1 MSNYEYTNTRDILG
15 DDATLAGLVMNTL
28 TEFVEDG
35 VTTMASYA
43 LANRSNLQM
52 VRLPNLTSIN
62 SCQFERCSKIKHL
75 LLDYNGVVTYNS
87 SAFASTPFI
96 LSEGAVYV
104 PEDQVSNYK
113 NNASWKS
120 SGITI
125 VSIDDYPLTAFET
138 IKDDWDTILSSDGS
152 AYSIGDTKTLAL
164 TDGSAYKMQI
174 VYKGEGGSILTWLGK
189 NILRNRAMNTTAT
202 TSGGWEE
209 CALRSDIRG
218 DGFYNL
224 IPTNIQ
230 NHIVAVDKTY
240 SDYTSGSKVV
250 KSCSDTV
257 WIPSAHEMYGDTTY
271 EDTGV
276 TYSTQFPSSSNVSRI
291 KYLNGSASGWWLRSA
306 GSTTS
311 FRCVGNGGRS
321 DSYSASRSL
330 GLVLGFCTGN

>member
-1 MSNYEYTNTRDILG
+1 MSNYEYTNTRNLLG
-15 DDATLAGLVMNTL
+15 DDATLAGLVMNSL

-35 VTTMASYA
+35 VTAVADYA
-43 LANRSNLQM
+43 FHKRSTLKM
-52 VRLPNLTSIN
+52 VRLPSLTSLATN
-62 SCQFERCSKIKHL
+62 LFGECTNLKHL
-75 LLDYNGVVTYNS
+75 LLDHDGVIAYNS
-87 SAFASTPFI
+87 SAFSLTPI
-96 LSEGAVYV
+96 IRNEGAVYV
-104 PEDQVSNYK
+104 PEDQVGAYK
-113 NNASWKS
+113 NNSSWKS
-120 SGITI
+120 SGILI
-125 VSIDDYPLTAFET
+125 ASIDDYPLTIFES

-189 NILRNRAMNTTAT
+189 NIRGNHAMNSIAQTP
-202 TSGGWEE
+202 GGWEG

-224 IPTNIQ
+224 IPTNVQ

-257 WIPSAHEMYGDTTY
+257 WIPSVHEMLGNTTY

-276 TYSTQFPSSSNVSRI
+276 TYSTQFPSNASRI
-291 KYLNGSASGWWLRSA
+291 KYLNDSAGSWWLRSA
-306 GSTTS
+306 HNYTS
-311 FRCVGNGGRS
+311 FRYVNNGGNS
-321 DSYSASRSL
+321 NDYSSGTSKY
-330 GLVLGFCTGN
+330 GLVIGFCTGN

>member
-1 MSNYEYTNTRDILG
+1 MATYQNTRDLLG

-35 VTTMASYA
+35 VTSVAIYA
-43 LANRSNLQM
+43 LSHRSNLQM
-52 VRLPNLTSIN
+52 VRLPSLLSLVSGQFNECTNL
-62 SCQFERCSKIKHL
+62 KHL
-75 LLDYNGVVTYNS
+75 LLDYNGIVAYNS
-87 SAFASTPFI
+87 SAFASTPII

-113 NNASWKS
+113 NNANWKS
-120 SGITI
+120 SGIVI
-125 VSIDDYPLTAFET
+125 VSIDDYPLTVFDT
-138 IKDDWDTILSSDGS
+138 IKDSWDTILSSDGS

-189 NILRNRAMNTTAT
+189 NAREKRVMNSTAT
-202 TSGGWEE
+202 TSGGWEG

-257 WIPSAHEMYGDTTY
+257 WIPSVHEVLGDTTF

-276 TYSTQFPSSSNVSRI
+276 TYSTQFPSSSNASRI
-291 KYLNGSASGWWLRSA
+291 KYLNSAVCNWWLRSA
-306 GSTTS
+306 GSATN
-311 FRCVGNGGRS
+311 FRCVGNNGPHNNS
-321 DSYSASRSL
+321 SANASN